1 MGRKRYD
8 HIADSKWP
16 GGIFCNAVYFYLFFC
31 YWPVRRI
38 GIRPTINTSGVITLC
53 ENMAA
58 LSPEQREKTD
68 IVFFDNEESGFIG
81 SALFK
86 RKHKNEPKD
95 KLVMKFDCV
104 SDGDYFLIIQNKK
117 HGGNSAEL

>member
-1 MGRKRYD
+1 
-8 HIADSKWP
+8 
-16 GGIFCNAVYFYLFFC
+16 
-31 YWPVRRI
+31 
-38 GIRPTINTSGVITLC
+38 
-53 ENMAA
+53 MAA

-117 HGGNSAEL
+117 HGGNSAELWPKLLQEKEKIGSFPMPLLHGILPIRFGLTKISVLRSLKK